1 MLSGSING
9 SFPANSYELNVTD
22 EGSIRTYVHDRHT
35 GMSFQMY
42 AYRDRV
48 IFSYMTDGGVIV
60 EVARLHTSEN
70 RVILNHDAEGKYA

>member
-1 MLSGSING
+1 
-9 SFPANSYELNVTD
+9 
-22 EGSIRTYVHDRHT
+22 
-35 GMSFQMY
+35 MY